1 MGGKEIQAAADQIVV
16 AEGHVIHL
24 RLQAQVAQPQPTVA
38 FRPIFKHLLHA
49 VFQGTNGNVI
59 NGFQLRIGDD
69 RRVRAAGRGD
79 GFQSDL
85 IELQTKLA
93 RQRFDLHLQVAQAI
107 ATWQSDPGGQDVKP
121 QILLLQPAAAQPST
135 VFAERLTDF
144 AQRLA
149 EGEVQMGRGIGRA
162 ADAAAAELQV
172 ANKMAA
178 KINNDAVADVE
189 RLLIK
194 LLRRADGIPR
204 QPFSALV
211 QRRPRRWPA
220 ASGAGVAARA
230 SGRPHAV
237 KSAGDGSSPRW
248 NCIELLV
255 TYCVLS
261 VRLGAA

>member
-121 QILLLQPAAAQPST
+121 QILLLQPAAAQPSL

-204 QPFSALV
+204 QPFSAPGSATASTMACGV
-211 QRRPRRWPA
+211 WRRRC
-220 ASGAGVAARA
+220 SAGVRSAARCKKR
-230 SGRPHAV
+230 G
-237 KSAGDGSSPRW
+237 
-248 NCIELLV
+248 
-255 TYCVLS
+255 
-261 VRLGAA
+261 

>member
-1 MGGKEIQAAADQIVV
+1 MAGKEIQAAADQIVV

-49 VFQGTNGNVI
+49 VFQGKNGNVI

-121 QILLLQPAAAQPST
+121 QILLLQPAAAQPSWYSLNGSQT
-135 VFAERLTDF
+135 SLSVSPK
-144 AQRLA
+144 
-149 EGEVQMGRGIGRA
+149 V
-162 ADAAAAELQV
+162 
-172 ANKMAA
+172 KC
-178 KINNDAVADVE
+178 
-189 RLLIK
+189 
-194 LLRRADGIPR
+194 
-204 QPFSALV
+204 
-211 QRRPRRWPA
+211 RWA
-220 ASGAGVAARA
+220 GASGGLPTLRQL
-230 SGRPHAV
+230 
-237 KSAGDGSSPRW
+237 
-248 NCIELLV
+248 NC
-255 TYCVLS
+255 
-261 VRLGAA
+261 R

>member
-1 MGGKEIQAAADQIVV
+1 MAGKEIQAAADQIVV

-194 LLRRADGIPR
+194 LLRRTDGIPR
-204 QPFSALV
+204 QPFSAPGSATASTMACGV
-211 QRRPRRWPA
+211 WRRRC
-220 ASGAGVAARA
+220 SVGVRSAARC
-230 SGRPHAV
+230 
-237 KSAGDGSSPRW
+237 KSADDGSSPRW

>member
-1 MGGKEIQAAADQIVV
+1 MPSSRVWPAKRYRQRRTRSWWPKVTSFTCACRRRSPTTADGRVS
-16 AEGHVIHL
+16 AHL
-24 RLQAQVAQPQPTVA
+24 QTPPACS
-38 FRPIFKHLLHA
+38 
-49 VFQGTNGNVI
+49 FQGTNGNVI

-237 KSAGDGSSPRW
+237 KARMTDHRHAGIVL
-248 NCIELLV
+248 NCL
-255 TYCVLS
+255 
-261 VRLGAA
+261 